1 VFKRFAFGGVA
12 PFVAVLLCTVLGLA
26 LENYLKYVIAIALV
40 SMLIGVALVV
50 LVGLARC
57 ITLASGAVMA
67 IGAYTSTLL
76 MTRVGIPYLIG
87 LVCAAATGA
96 LAGWLIALPGTRFR
110 GHNLAMVTL
119 VFQAVAIILLREAK
133 WLTGGAEGIHV
144 PQPVIFGWRVA
155 NDADFLL
162 LIGLLSAVA
171 ILLLSILVR
180 GPFGKNLQAASGN
193 EIAAE
198 AFGISVPA
206 YLRAAFVISS
216 MAVGFSG
223 ALAAPRIRIL
233 DPESFGVLPS
243 IFMLAYPIVGGM
255 QSVWGGLLGGGGLR
269 ILPEFL
275 RPVADFQELFFASL
289 VIAVVMFFPGGMVEL
304 LRRSTGRLFSRTNK
318 QLAGEAPPL
327 PAIIPAEPI
336 AHVAPTMPA
345 NSSEVLLRVEGI
357 DRHFGALHAVN
368 AASITVPVGGIH
380 GLIGPNGA
388 GKTSLFN
395 IISGF
400 LEAEQG
406 DIDFAG
412 TSLLDRPARD
422 RIALGITRTFQHV
435 AVFGQLSCLENV
447 IIGRGRNAVVDS
459 IKQSFDH
466 FVGGRAAE
474 AAIREALAALDAV
487 GLADQASKPASSL
500 SLGNQRRLE
509 LARAIVS
516 NPRLI
521 LLDEPVSGLA
531 SDEVEELR
539 QLLSRTSAERQIAML
554 VVEHNIPFVAKLCR
568 TLSVM
573 GSGAIVA
580 EGNPKEVITRP
591 GVRQLYFGEQTAA

>member
-1 VFKRFAFGGVA
+1 VFRRFAFGGVA
-12 PFVAVLLCTVLGLA
+12 PFAAVLFCTALGLA
-26 LENYLKYVIAIALV
+26 LQNYLKYVIAIVLI
-40 SMLIGVALVV
+40 SMVIGVALVV

-57 ITLASGAVMA
+57 ITLATGAVMA

-76 MTRVGIPYLIG
+76 MTRIGTPYLIG
-87 LVCAAATGA
+87 LFCAAATGA

-155 NDADFLL
+155 TDADFLL
-162 LIGLLSAVA
+162 LIGVLSALV
-171 ILLLSILVR
+171 ILLVTILTR

-216 MAVGFSG
+216 MVVGFSG

-269 ILPEFL
+269 ILPELL

-304 LRRSTGRLFSRTNK
+304 LRRSTGRVFSRRNK
-318 QLAGEAPPL
+318 QRAGEAPVL
-327 PAIIPAEPI
+327 PAIIPAEP
-336 AHVAPTMPA
+336 AVHVGPTGTP

-368 AASITVPVGGIH
+368 AASITVPIGGIH

-406 DIDFAG
+406 HIDFAG

-466 FVGGRAAE
+466 FVGGRARE
-474 AAIREALAALDAV
+474 AAIRDALAALDAV
-487 GLADQASKPASSL
+487 GLAHQASMPASSL

-531 SDEVEELR
+531 SVEVEELR
-539 QLLSRTSAERQIAML
+539 QLLLRTNAERQIAML

-573 GSGAIVA
+573 GAGAIVA
-580 EGNPKEVITRP
+580 EGNPEEVIARP
-591 GVRQLYFGEQTAA
+591 GVRQLYFGEAAA

>member
-1 VFKRFAFGGVA
+1 VFRRFAFGGLS
-12 PFVAVLLCTVLGLA
+12 PFAAVLFCTALGLA
-26 LENYLKYVIAIALV
+26 LQNYFKYVIAIVLV
-40 SMLIGVALVV
+40 SMVIGVALVV

-57 ITLASGAVMA
+57 ITLATGAVMA

-76 MTRVGIPYLIG
+76 MTRIGIPYLIG
-87 LVCAAATGA
+87 LFCAAATGA

-155 NDADFLL
+155 TDADFLV
-162 LIGLLSAVA
+162 LIGLLSALV
-171 ILLLSILVR
+171 ILLVTILTR

-198 AFGISVPA
+198 AFGVSVPA

-216 MAVGFSG
+216 MVIGFSG

-269 ILPEFL
+269 ILPELL

-304 LRRSTGRLFSRTNK
+304 LRRSTGRVFSRRNK
-318 QLAGEAPPL
+318 QRAGEAPLL
-327 PAIIPAEPI
+327 PAIIPPEPTV
-336 AHVAPTMPA
+336 HVWPTVPA

-368 AASITVPVGGIH
+368 AASITVPIGGIH

-406 DIDFAG
+406 HIDFAG

-447 IIGRGRNAVVDS
+447 IIGRGRNAVMDS

-466 FVGGRAAE
+466 FVGGRARE
-474 AAIREALAALDAV
+474 AAIRDALAALDAV
-487 GLADQASKPASSL
+487 GLADQASMPASSL

-531 SDEVEELR
+531 SAEVEELR
-539 QLLSRTSAERQIAML
+539 QLLLRTNAERQIAML

-573 GSGAIVA
+573 GAGAIVA
-580 EGNPKEVITRP
+580 EGNPEEVIARP
-591 GVRQLYFGEQTAA
+591 GVRQLYFGEAAA

>member
-12 PFVAVLLCTVLGLA
+12 PFVTVLFCTALGLA
-26 LENYLKYVIAIALV
+26 LENYLKYVIAIALI

-87 LVCAAATGA
+87 LVCAAVTGA

-162 LIGLLSAVA
+162 LIGLLSAAA

-198 AFGISVPA
+198 AFGISVPG

-269 ILPEFL
+269 ILPELL
-275 RPVADFQELFFASL
+275 RPVADFQELLFASL
-289 VIAVVMFFPGGMVEL
+289 VIAVVMFLPGGMVEL
-304 LRRSTGRLFSRTNK
+304 LRRSTGRIFYLRNK
-318 QLAGEAPPL
+318 QRVGEAPRL

-336 AHVAPTMPA
+336 AHAAPTMP
-345 NSSEVLLRVEGI
+345 VLLRVEGI

-368 AASITVPVGGIH
+368 AASITVPVSGIH

-406 DIDFAG
+406 QIDFAG

-422 RIALGITRTFQHV
+422 RITLGITRTFQHV

-459 IKQSFDH
+459 IKQSLDH

-539 QLLSRTSAERQIAML
+539 QLLLRTNAERQIAML

-580 EGNPKEVITRP
+580 EGNPGEVITRP
-591 GVRQLYFGEQTAA
+591 GVRQLYFGEQAAA

>member
-1 VFKRFAFGGVA
+1 MFKRFALGGVA
-12 PFVAVLLCTVLGLA
+12 PALAVLVCTAAGLP
-26 LENYLKYVIAIALV
+26 LENYLRYVIAIALV
-40 SMLIGVALVV
+40 SMVIGVALVV

-76 MTRVGIPYLIG
+76 MIRLGIPYPIG
-87 LVCAAATGA
+87 LIFAIATGA

-144 PQPVIFGWRVA
+144 PPPVIFGWRVTT
-155 NDADFLL
+155 DADFLV
-162 LIGLLSAVA
+162 LIGLLSAIA
-171 ILLLSILVR
+171 TLLLTILIR
-180 GPFGKNLQAASGN
+180 GPFGKNLQAASAN

-198 AFGISVPA
+198 AFGISVPG
-206 YLRAAFVISS
+206 YLRTAFVISS
-216 MAVGFSG
+216 MAIAFAG

-233 DPESFGVLPS
+233 DPDSFGVLPS

-269 ILPEFL
+269 ILPELL

-304 LRRSTGRLFSRTNK
+304 LRRSTARLFSGRNK
-318 QLAGEAPPL
+318 QPAGESLLL
-327 PAIIPAEPI
+327 PAIVAEPS
-336 AHVAPTMPA
+336 AHARPAAPE
-345 NSSEVLLRVEGI
+345 NSSQVLLRVEGI

-400 LEAEQG
+400 LEADQG
-406 DIDFAG
+406 HIDFAG
-412 TSLLDRPARD
+412 TSLLERPARD

-447 IIGRGRNAVVDS
+447 IIGRGRNAVAES
-459 IKQSFDH
+459 IKHSFDH
-466 FVGGRAAE
+466 FVGGRATA
-474 AAIREALAALDAV
+474 AAIRDALAALDGV
-487 GLADQASKPASSL
+487 GLADQALMPASSL

-521 LLDEPVSGLA
+521 LLDEPVSGVA
-531 SDEVEELR
+531 SAEAEELR
-539 QLLSRTSAERQIAML
+539 QLLLRINAERQIAML

-573 GSGAIVA
+573 GAGAIVA
-580 EGNPKEVITRP
+580 EGNPEEVIARP
-591 GVRQLYFGEQTAA
+591 GVRQLYFGEQVAA

>member
-1 VFKRFAFGGVA
+1 VFKRAAFGGVA
-12 PFVAVLLCTVLGLA
+12 PALAVLACTALGLP
-26 LENYLKYVIAIALV
+26 LENYLRYVIAIVLV
-40 SMLIGVALVV
+40 SMVIGVALVV

-76 MTRVGIPYLIG
+76 MIRLSIPYLIG
-87 LVCAAATGA
+87 LVFAIATGA

-144 PQPVIFGWRVA
+144 PPPVIFSWRVT
-155 NDADFLL
+155 NDADFLV
-162 LIGLLSAVA
+162 LIGFLSAAV
-171 ILLLSILVR
+171 ILLLTILIR

-216 MAVGFSG
+216 MGIGFAG

-269 ILPEFL
+269 ILPELL

-304 LRRSTGRLFSRTNK
+304 LRRSTARVFSGRNK
-318 QLAGEAPPL
+318 QRAGEAL
-327 PAIIPAEPI
+327 LVPAAIAAEPS
-336 AHVAPTMPA
+336 AHAGSAVPA
-345 NSSEVLLRVEGI
+345 NSSQVLLRVEGI

-400 LEAEQG
+400 LEADQG
-406 DIDFAG
+406 HIDFAG

-435 AVFGQLSCLENV
+435 AIFGQLSCLENV
-447 IIGRGRNAVVDS
+447 IIGRGRNAVMDS
-459 IKQSFDH
+459 IKHSFDH
-466 FVGGRAAE
+466 FIGGRATA
-474 AAIREALAALDAV
+474 AAIGDALAALDAV
-487 GLADQASKPASSL
+487 GLADQALIPASSL

-509 LARAIVS
+509 IARAIVS

-521 LLDEPVSGLA
+521 LLDEPVSGVA
-531 SDEVEELR
+531 SAEVEELR
-539 QLLSRTSAERQIAML
+539 QLLLRINAERLIAML
-554 VVEHNIPFVAKLCR
+554 VVEHNIPFVAKLSR

-573 GSGAIVA
+573 GAGAIVA
-580 EGNPKEVITRP
+580 EGNPEEVIARP
-591 GVRQLYFGEQTAA
+591 GVRQLYFGEQVAA

>member
-1 VFKRFAFGGVA
+1 MFRRFAFGGVA
-12 PFVAVLLCTVLGLA
+12 PFAAVLFCTALGLA
-26 LENYLKYVIAIALV
+26 LQNYLKYVIAIVLV
-40 SMLIGVALVV
+40 SMVIGVALVV

-57 ITLASGAVMA
+57 ITLATGAVMA

-76 MTRVGIPYLIG
+76 MTRVGTPYLIG
-87 LVCAAATGA
+87 LFCAAVTGA

-155 NDADFLL
+155 TDADFLV
-162 LIGLLSAVA
+162 LIGLLSALV
-171 ILLLSILVR
+171 ILLVTILTR

-198 AFGISVPA
+198 AFGISVPT

-216 MAVGFSG
+216 MVVGFSG

-269 ILPEFL
+269 ILPELL

-304 LRRSTGRLFSRTNK
+304 LRRSTGRVCSRRNK
-318 QLAGEAPPL
+318 QGAGEAPLL
-327 PAIIPAEPI
+327 PAIIPAEP
-336 AHVAPTMPA
+336 AVHVGPTGSA

-357 DRHFGALHAVN
+357 ERHFGALHAVN
-368 AASITVPVGGIH
+368 AASITVPIGGIH

-406 DIDFAG
+406 HIDFAG

-466 FVGGRAAE
+466 FVGGRARE
-474 AAIREALAALDAV
+474 AAIRDALAALDAV
-487 GLADQASKPASSL
+487 GLADQASMPASSL

-531 SDEVEELR
+531 SAEVEELR
-539 QLLSRTSAERQIAML
+539 QLLLRTNAERQIAML

-573 GSGAIVA
+573 GAGAIVA
-580 EGNPKEVITRP
+580 EGNPEEVIARP
-591 GVRQLYFGEQTAA
+591 GVRQLYFGEAAA

>member
-1 VFKRFAFGGVA
+1 
-12 PFVAVLLCTVLGLA
+12 LA
-26 LENYLKYVIAIALV
+26 LQNYLKYVIAIVLV
-40 SMLIGVALVV
+40 SMVIGVALVV

-57 ITLASGAVMA
+57 ITLATGAVMA

-76 MTRVGIPYLIG
+76 MTRVGTPYLIG
-87 LVCAAATGA
+87 LFCAAVTGA

-155 NDADFLL
+155 TDADFLV
-162 LIGLLSAVA
+162 LIGLLSALV
-171 ILLLSILVR
+171 ILLVTILTR

-198 AFGISVPA
+198 AFGISVPT

-216 MAVGFSG
+216 MVVGFSG

-269 ILPEFL
+269 ILPELL

-304 LRRSTGRLFSRTNK
+304 LRRSTGRVCSRRNK
-318 QLAGEAPPL
+318 QGAGEAPLL
-327 PAIIPAEPI
+327 PAIIPAEP
-336 AHVAPTMPA
+336 AVHVGPTGSA

-357 DRHFGALHAVN
+357 ERHFGALHAVN
-368 AASITVPVGGIH
+368 AASITVPIGGIH

-406 DIDFAG
+406 HIDFAG

-466 FVGGRAAE
+466 FVGGRARE
-474 AAIREALAALDAV
+474 AAIRDALAALDAV
-487 GLADQASKPASSL
+487 GLADQASMPASSL

-531 SDEVEELR
+531 SAEVEELR
-539 QLLSRTSAERQIAML
+539 QLLLRTNAERQIAML

-573 GSGAIVA
+573 GAGAIVA
-580 EGNPKEVITRP
+580 EGNPEEVIARP
-591 GVRQLYFGEQTAA
+591 GVRQLYFGEAAA